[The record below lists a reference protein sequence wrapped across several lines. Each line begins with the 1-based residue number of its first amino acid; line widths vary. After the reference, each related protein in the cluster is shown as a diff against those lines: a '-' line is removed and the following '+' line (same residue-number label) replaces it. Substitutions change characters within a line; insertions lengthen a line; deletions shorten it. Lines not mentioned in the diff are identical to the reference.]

1 MKIEKKIQTKKVI
14 KIAIIIIAIL
24 IVASFTGMWMVNT
37 VMNAVIHN
45 RKEVIVP
52 DIEGKTI
59 NEALT
64 ILSEKNLSLYKVAE
78 KFDTN
83 VPAGSI
89 ISQSP
94 PPGLT
99 VREGKAVESV
109 ISSGGKVVFV
119 PEIEGK
125 SMRQA
130 ELMLRQAELLM
141 GEQIRTFSST
151 VKRDFVVTQEPAS
164 GEIIEKNS
172 YINIVVSRGPA
183 EEEKIKK
190 MPNLLGIKVSRAEQ
204 ALKELNLELSKIE
217 TTINDELDEGTV
229 IKQAPV
235 QGTIV
240 DVNTLVELTISKQT
254 RSLKEVRE
262 ETIYYEVTQSGLEK
276 KVKIVI
282 ADDIG
287 ERVVFEGKQM
297 GGSKI
302 EVSVKVLGIVK
313 VKIYVDEILI
323 KEEELTGIPIIEEDD
338 DDEEMEW

>member
-37 VMNAVIHN
+37 VMNAVVHN

-151 VKRDFVVTQEPAS
+151 VKRDFVVTQEPAP
-164 GEIIEKNS
+164 GEIVEKNS

-240 DVNTLVELTISKQT
+240 DANTLVELTISKQT

-297 GGSKI
+297 GGTKI
-302 EVSVKVLGIVK
+302 EVPVKVLGIVK
-313 VKIYVDEILI
+313 VKIYVDKILI
-323 KEEELTGIPIIEEDD
+323 KEEELTGIPIIED
-338 DDEEMEW
+338 DDEEEEMEW